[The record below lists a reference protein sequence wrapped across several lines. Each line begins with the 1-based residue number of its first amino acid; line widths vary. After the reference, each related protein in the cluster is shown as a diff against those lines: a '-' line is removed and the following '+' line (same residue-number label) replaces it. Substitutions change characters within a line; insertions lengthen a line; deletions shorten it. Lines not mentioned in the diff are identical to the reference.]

1 MNLGLMGEW
10 WVVVALS
17 QQGVVAE
24 EEEEEVEEEVEDFNA
39 SLLLNALDRHSSVD
53 HVTYLDHEQ

>member
-24 EEEEEVEEEVEDFNA
+24 EEEEVEEEVEDFNA
-39 SLLLNALDRHSSVD
+39 SLLLNALDRHSNVD
-53 HVTYLDHEQ
+53 HVTYLDHER